1 LVDYPRNSELKSKS
15 VRYEQTTPVSAKPA
29 AQKLRPLF
37 WTIPSLLAVCA
48 MAAAWFYTHDNQSR
62 MTTAQQGGFFANSV
76 VNTWRVQFDP
86 SLNFSS
92 TSLLPLGS
100 SAEAML
106 ENVYALLRQ
115 GERST
120 AVAQTEQLVTS
131 FPHFQLGQLLFAE
144 LLNEGLAQPIDPKE
158 IPGKETASG
167 EDRYDELLL
176 ESNRRLNRPTIDTL
190 KGLVPSN
197 IISLSPQNPYVIAV
211 DASKSRLYWFANKTV
226 DPLKPRLEL
235 LLDTYVSVGQK
246 GTGKLREGDGR
257 TPLGVYFVNK
267 NLKGQPLPDLYGAGA
282 LTLNYPN
289 AIDVMRGQ
297 TGSGIWLHGTPS
309 TQYARAPWATD
320 GCVVMSNPEMDRLL
334 SLKNLERTPVLIAD
348 KLEWVSSDRSVPDR
362 DAFKKTLDQWI
373 RDRQTS
379 NLESLKTLYSPQYQ
393 RDGKGLSAWWPE
405 IAATAQVTG
414 HGGPVNLQSILQW
427 KDTQDYIVVNVYNPN
442 TPKGKVPQQL
452 RMYWAKEGNQW
463 QILYEGPV

>member
-1 LVDYPRNSELKSKS
+1 LKSKS
-15 VRYEQTTPVSAKPA
+15 VRYEQTTPVSAKPV

-48 MAAAWFYTHDNQSR
+48 MAAAWFYTHDTKSR
-62 MTTAQQGGFFANSV
+62 MTTAQQSGFFANSV

-86 SLNFSS
+86 SLNFSP

-100 SAEAML
+100 TAEAML

-414 HGGPVNLQSILQW
+414 HGGPVHLQSILQW

>member
-1 LVDYPRNSELKSKS
+1 
-15 VRYEQTTPVSAKPA
+15 
-29 AQKLRPLF
+29 
-37 WTIPSLLAVCA
+37 
-48 MAAAWFYTHDNQSR
+48 MAAAWWYAHNDQAPTK
-62 MTTAQQGGFFANSV
+62 ASV
-76 VNTWRVQFDP
+76 QVKGLLSYNETNKWRVQFDP
-86 SLNFSS
+86 VPAHASP
-92 TSLLPLGS
+92 SLLAQGS
-100 SAEAML
+100 SAENML

-115 GERST
+115 GDRST
-120 AVAQTEQLVTS
+120 AIAQTQRLVAN
-131 FPHFQLGQLLFAE
+131 FPHFQLGQLLYAE
-144 LLNEGLAQPIDPKE
+144 LMNEGLAQPIDPKE

-167 EDRYDELLL
+167 QDRYDELLL
-176 ESNRRLNRPTIDTL
+176 ESNRRLNRPAINTL
-190 KGLVPSN
+190 QGLVPSN
-197 IISLSPQNPYVIAV
+197 IISLSPQNPYLIAV

-309 TQYARAPWATD
+309 AQYARAPWATD

-334 SLKNLERTPVLIAD
+334 RLKNVEKTPVLIAD
-348 KLEWVSSDRSVPDR
+348 KLEWASPDRSVPDR
-362 DAFKKTLDQWI
+362 DAFQKVLNQWI

-379 NLESLKTLYSPQYQ
+379 NLDSLKTLYSPQYQ
-393 RDGKGLSAWWPE
+393 RDGKGLSAWWPD
-405 IAATAQVTG
+405 IASAAQVAG
-414 HGGPVNLQSILQW
+414 NGDRVALQSVLHW
-427 KDTQDYIVVNVYNPN
+427 KDTQDYIVVNLTNPN
-442 TPKGKVPQQL
+442 TPKGKAPQQL